1 MRFEYDLNKSNTNK
15 EKHGIDFVEGQ
26 EIWKDQNLLV
36 IPLQYP
42 SEPRLIA
49 IGKLKAKHY
58 TAIFTYR
65 SEKIRIISI
74 RRARKEEVKL
84 YENH

>member
-1 MRFEYDLNKSNTNK
+1 MDFEYDLNKSNINK
-15 EKHGIDFVEGQ
+15 EKHGVDFIEGKA
-26 EIWKDQNLLV
+26 IWKDKNLFI

-42 SEPRLIA
+42 SEPRFIA
-49 IGKLKAKHY
+49 VGKLKMKHY

-65 SEKIRIISI
+65 SDKIRLISI
-74 RRARKEEVKL
+74 RRSRKEEVKL